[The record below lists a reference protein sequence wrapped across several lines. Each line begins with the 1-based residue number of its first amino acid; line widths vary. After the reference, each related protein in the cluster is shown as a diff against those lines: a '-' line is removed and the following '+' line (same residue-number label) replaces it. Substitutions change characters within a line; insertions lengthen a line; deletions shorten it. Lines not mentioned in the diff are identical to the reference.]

1 MARYER
7 LVRALTPALVLA
19 VAAGCGG
26 GDAPAGGGGGD
37 GGAAA
42 PAEMPFDVSTA
53 GNISG
58 TVTFEGTPPPPEVL
72 DMASEADCAATYSGD
87 PEVSWVDVSGGGLGD
102 VFVYVREGLGGMN
115 FPVPSQSVVID
126 QQGCQYRPLVAGVM
140 VGQSVAFRN
149 SDGLLHNI
157 NASPTANRP
166 FNVSQP
172 VNMDTEREFAA
183 EEVMIPIQCDV
194 HGWMAG
200 YIGVL
205 AHPYHAVSG
214 AGGGFDLSQL
224 PPGEYVIEAWHSRLG
239 TQEQTVTVTTGQTA
253 EITFTFTEA
262 MLSSADVPT
271 GDPLDPHDH
280 GLLASR
286 VGGAAE

>member
-7 LVRALTPALVLA
+7 VLRALAPVVALA
-19 VAAGCGG
+19 VAGCGG
-26 GDAPAGGGGGD
+26 GGGDAAGGGGGGD
-37 GGAAA
+37 AA
-42 PAEMPFDVSTA
+42 PAEMPFDVATA
-53 GNISG
+53 GNITG

-72 DMASEADCAATYSGD
+72 DMASEADCAATYTGD
-87 PEVSWVDVSGGGLGD
+87 PEVSWVDVGGGGLAD
-102 VFVYVREGLGGMN
+102 VFIYIREGLEGMS
-115 FPVPSQSVVID
+115 FPVPAQAVVID

-183 EEVMIPIQCDV
+183 PEVMIPIQCDV

-200 YIGVL
+200 YIGVVT
-205 AHPYHAVSG
+205 HPYHAVSG
-214 AGGGFDLSQL
+214 GGGGFDLSQL
-224 PPGEYVIEAWHSRLG
+224 PPGEYVIEAWHARLG

-253 EITFTFTEA
+253 EVTFNFTDA
-262 MLSSADVPT
+262 MLSSAGTPT
-271 GDPLDPHDH
+271 DGPHGH
-280 GLLASR
+280 GTMAH
-286 VGGAAE
+286 VGGVAE